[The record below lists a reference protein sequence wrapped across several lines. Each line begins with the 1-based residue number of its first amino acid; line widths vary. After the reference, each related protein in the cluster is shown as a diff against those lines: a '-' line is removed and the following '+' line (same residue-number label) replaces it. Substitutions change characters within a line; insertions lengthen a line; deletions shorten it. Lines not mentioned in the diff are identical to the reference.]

1 MEAPDLQKILIVNHK
16 NVKLK
21 LLKLFYFLLFFYISW
36 SFCKPALKIQNKTY
50 IIIINII
57 IIIKTHTHIRMCV

>member
-16 NVKLK
+16 KGQTEVTKAI
-21 LLKLFYFLLFFYISW
+21 LFSLVFYISW